1 MKVWHTLRYQFRSPV
16 ILLIHFAS
24 WVLFFFLFDGRP
36 IHSNI
41 YEILQTF
48 IDKLHVLLILSFIT
62 SYRLAR
68 GKLNGIAD
76 TQQQW
81 MNWYHNQDQ
90 EIPHYHN
97 HPPQS
102 FSEYL
107 KLSSVLITVRNIV
120 FEMFSKPMIYVFHF
134 ICWHTVSFLG
144 ILLDEPMQYTIRE
157 NQSIGIYRIFKY
169 IVSDMSHE
177 YIYVLVLI
185 AFFALIT
192 CLQDVIG
199 KLIGIAQEH
208 RQWLK
213 WHEDHNESFHVQNNI
228 ETTHSLISNETGLLF
243 VKREPVYTIIYV
255 ISVMVIVFIIPLQ
268 LIPIT
273 DWSGIKSLS
282 WVSILLLLLR

>member
-1 MKVWHTLRYQFRSPV
+1 MKVWHTLRYQFRSPL
-16 ILLIHFAS
+16 ILLIHLAL
-24 WVLFFFLFDGRP
+24 WVLFFFLFDGP

-41 YEILQTF
+41 YGILQTF
-48 IDKLHVLLILSFIT
+48 IDKLHVILILSFIT

-97 HPPQS
+97 HLPQS
-102 FSEYL
+102 LSEYL
-107 KLSSVLITVRNIV
+107 KLSSVLITVKNIV
-120 FEMFSKPMIYVFHF
+120 FEMFSKPMIFVFHF

>member
-1 MKVWHTLRYQFRSPV
+1 MKVWHTVRYQFRSPL
-16 ILLIHFAS
+16 ILLIHLAF
-24 WVLFFFLFDGRP
+24 WVLFFFLFDGP
-36 IHSNI
+36 IHSDI
-41 YEILQTF
+41 YGILQTF
-48 IDKLHVLLILSFIT
+48 IDKLHVILILSFIT

-76 TQQQW
+76 NQQQW

-90 EIPHYHN
+90 EIPHYLN
-97 HPPQS
+97 HLPQS
-102 FSEYL
+102 LSEYL
-107 KLSSVLITVRNIV
+107 KLSSVLITVKKIV

-157 NQSIGIYRIFKY
+157 NQSMGIYRIFND
-169 IVSDMSHE
+169 IVSDMFDE

-192 CLQDVIG
+192 YLQDVIG

-213 WHEDHNESFHVQNNI
+213 WHEDRNESFPVQNNI
-228 ETTHSLISNETGLLF
+228 EATHSLISNETGLLF

-255 ISVMVIVFIIPLQ
+255 ISVMVIIFIIPLQ

-273 DWSGIKSLS
+273 NWSGIKSLS
-282 WVSILLLLLR
+282 WVAILLLLLR